1 MLLLYILFPKN
12 EIDFYTSGSPL
23 AALAM
28 VYKAQAQVVQIKAG
42 HSFGPVSIGA
52 YKAATMLKV
61 PDKLLNDSVFDLEA
75 YISKGLMH
83 RYCEVGTQA
92 DMDRF

>member
-1 MLLLYILFPKN
+1 
-12 EIDFYTSGSPL
+12 
-23 AALAM
+23 
-28 VYKAQAQVVQIKAG
+28 
-42 HSFGPVSIGA
+42 
-52 YKAATMLKV
+52 MLKV

-83 RYCEVGTQA
+83 WYCEVGTQA

>member
-1 MLLLYILFPKN
+1 
-12 EIDFYTSGSPL
+12 
-23 AALAM
+23 
-28 VYKAQAQVVQIKAG
+28 
-42 HSFGPVSIGA
+42 
-52 YKAATMLKV
+52 MLKV

-75 YISKGLMH
+75 YISKGLRH

>member
-1 MLLLYILFPKN
+1 MKLIFILPAPRWPPWQWFIKHNPR
-12 EIDFYTSGSPL
+12 
-23 AALAM
+23 
-28 VYKAQAQVVQIKAG
+28 VVQIKAG

-83 RYCEVGTQA
+83 WYCEVGTQA